1 MTVVVATGVFE
12 LIHPGHLL
20 FLNEA
25 KKLGNKLVV
34 IVARDS
40 SVGRRKSH
48 SFVPE
53 AQRLEVVKSLRL
65 VDDAILGDE
74 MDMFKPI
81 ERLKPD
87 VIALGFDQDFDE
99 NEIRAE
105 LKKRGLK
112 ASVVRLNAV
121 HAGRL
126 SGSKKLIESMGK
138 KR

>member
-53 AQRLEVVKSLRL
+53 AQRLEVVKSLRV